1 MTGAD
6 LALAALINR
15 AAQAYT
21 YHQPTYMTYNEY
33 SHIEGFGQKRDI
45 NRFIAVRVADDFA
58 VMRDLPAGGENV
70 GEAFPMIPFFD
81 AFSTFR
87 FCYTAPNTKKIDI
100 IFVPGSAQYF
110 KMPDPDPSV
119 DAVAPYFSWI
129 APRYAPDSTD
139 TAQHFINDP
148 TPRTKNFLY
157 ASDVVEDADS
167 QLPAHVTLKQ
177 NNGDMEIG
185 LDYAMVQGYWMVTR
199 GTYTATEHTYIGFSF
214 KVTATT
220 TFSDFTFTDTAPDP
234 RLAGPPSPHPSAT
247 CAPS

>member
-21 YHQPTYMTYNEY
+21 YHRPTYVTYTEN

-45 NRFIAVRVADDFA
+45 NRSISVRVADDYA
-58 VMRDLPAGGENV
+58 VMRDLPQGGQNV

-81 AFSTFR
+81 AFSNFR

-100 IFVPGSAQYF
+100 TFTPGAAEYL
-110 KMPDPDPSV
+110 KTPDPDTSV
-119 DAVAPYFSWI
+119 DIVVPYFSEL
-129 APRYAPDSTD
+129 APHYAPDSTE
-139 TAQHFINDP
+139 TALHFLNDP
-148 TPRTKNFLY
+148 TPRTKDYLY
-157 ASDVVEDADS
+157 ASEVVEDPAS
-167 QLPAHVTLKQ
+167 QLPSHVTMKQ
-177 NNGDMEIG
+177 NNGDMIIG
-185 LDYAMVQGYWMVTR
+185 LDYSMVQGYWMITR
-199 GTYTATEHTYIGFSF
+199 GTYTATEHTVIGFSF

-220 TFSDFTFTDTAPDP
+220 TFSDFSFSDTAPDP
-234 RLAGPPSPHPSAT
+234 LLAGPPSPHPAAT